1 MDFTSIDVETA
12 NADLA
17 SICQIG
23 VVRFQDG
30 KIAET
35 WQTLLNPEDYFD
47 GVNVSIHG
55 IDEHAVADAP
65 RFPDISQVLVGHLFG
80 AIVVSHTVFDRTA
93 ITAVFRKYRISP
105 PQSAWLDT
113 TTVVRRTWP
122 DLSKRGY
129 GLASV
134 AEKLGIKFQH
144 HNAQEDARAAGE
156 ILVHAIQTTGMTL
169 AAWLE
174 RVKRPIDVSSDGS
187 SERITREGNPEGPL
201 YGEVVVFTGALS
213 MPRRDAADLAAV
225 AGCEVAA
232 SVAKTTT
239 LLVVGDQDVSKL
251 AGHEKSIKHRKAEAL
266 ISKGQPI
273 RILRETDFRLLVR
286 EAQ

>member
-23 VVRFQDG
+23 IVRFKNGQ
-30 KIAET
+30 IADT

-47 GVNVSIHG
+47 EVNVSIHG
-55 IDEHAVADAP
+55 IDERAVTHAAK
-65 RFPDISQVLVGHLFG
+65 FPDISELLAGHLSG
-80 AIVVSHTVFDRTA
+80 AVVVSHTAFDRTA
-93 ITAVFRKYRISP
+93 IVAAFGKYGLGV

-113 TTVVRRTWP
+113 ARVVRRTWL
-122 DLSKRGY
+122 DLSQRGY

-134 AEKLGIKFQH
+134 AEKLGITFQH
-144 HNAQEDARAAGE
+144 HNALEDARAAGE

-169 AAWLE
+169 AQWLE
-174 RVKRPIDVSSDGS
+174 RVKRPISASSGGSSD
-187 SERITREGNPEGPL
+187 RITRDGNPEGPL

-213 MPRRDAADLAAV
+213 MPRREAADLAAI
-225 AGCEVAA
+225 AGCEVAS
-232 SVAKTTT
+232 SVTKTTT
-239 LLVVGDQDVSKL
+239 LLVVGDQDIRKL
-251 AGHEKSIKHRKAEAL
+251 IGHEKSSKHRKAECL

-273 RILRETDFRLLVR
+273 RILRETDFGLLVR